1 MNTINILRKEW
12 PVIVLLM
19 APFIASLL
27 LSEQVPET
35 VPTHFNLQGEAD
47 DYGPKWIILYLL
59 PAIGVI
65 LYVALLFLPR
75 IDPKKRIEEAQ
86 KPIAAIRLITSL
98 FMVGLYAMMMLVV
111 TGSDVSINSYVFIAV
126 GVLFVGLGNYINT
139 VKPNYFI
146 GIRTPWTLE
155 NPTVW
160 KKTHRLG
167 SKIWMAGGVVIILS
181 DLLFSESV
189 NAIVF
194 GATFGFMVVIPLLY
208 SYFEFKKLESTGENT

>member
-1 MNTINILRKEW
+1 MNTINIIKKEW
-12 PVIVLLM
+12 PVVLLLL
-19 APFIASLL
+19 APFVVSLI
-27 LSEQVPET
+27 LSDKVPET

-47 DYGPKWIILYLL
+47 DYGPKWTILYML
-59 PAIGVI
+59 PAIGII
-65 LYVALLFLPR
+65 LYVALLLLPR

-86 KPIAAIRLITSL
+86 KPITAIRLITSL

-126 GVLFVGLGNYINT
+126 GILFVGLGNYINT

-155 NPTVW
+155 NPKVW

-167 SKIWMAGGVVIILS
+167 SKIWMAGGVLIIIS
-181 DLLFSESV
+181 DLLLSESV

-194 GATFGFMVVIPLLY
+194 GVALGFMVVVPLLY
-208 SYFEFKKLESTGENT
+208 SYFEFKKIDSTGENA

>member
-1 MNTINILRKEW
+1 MNITNLLKKEW
-12 PVIVLLM
+12 PVILLLL
-19 APFIASLL
+19 APFVVSLI
-27 LSEQVPET
+27 LSERVPDT

-47 DYGPKWIILYLL
+47 DYGPKGIILYLL
-59 PAIGVI
+59 PAFGLL

-86 KPIAAIRLITSL
+86 KPIAAIRLIISV
-98 FMVGLYAMMMLVV
+98 FMVGLYAMMLLVI

-126 GVLFVGLGNYINT
+126 GILFFGLGNYMNT

-167 SKIWMAGGVVIILS
+167 SKIWMVGGVLVIISELV
-181 DLLFSESV
+181 FSESV
-189 NAIVF
+189 NGIVF
-194 GATFGFMVVIPLLY
+194 GVTVGVMVMVPLLY
-208 SYFEFKKLESTGENT
+208 SYFEFKKIESNGENA

>member
-1 MNTINILRKEW
+1 MNITNILKKEW
-12 PVIVLLM
+12 PVILLLL
-19 APFIASLL
+19 APFAVSLL
-27 LSEQVPET
+27 LSDQVPDT

-47 DYGPKWIILYLL
+47 DYGPKWVILYML
-59 PAIGVI
+59 PAIGI
-65 LYVALLFLPR
+65 LLYAALLLLPR

-98 FMVGLYAMMMLVV
+98 FMVGLYAMMILVV

-126 GVLFVGLGNYINT
+126 GLFFVGLGNYMNT

-167 SKIWMAGGVVIILS
+167 SKIWMVGGVLIIIS
-181 DLLFSESV
+181 DLIFSESL
-189 NAIVF
+189 NAVVF
-194 GATFGFMVVIPLLY
+194 GVTVGFMVIVPLLY
-208 SYFEFKKLESTGENT
+208 SYFEFKKIESTGENA